1 MKVVQCPTNRL
12 FKELFFI
19 EQTGTLAEQDCLEI
33 ILIVTELNGQ
43 NTSIRIMGFYGKML

>member
-1 MKVVQCPTNRL
+1 MRVVQCPTNRL

-33 ILIVTELNGQ
+33 ILIVTELKEQ
-43 NTSIRIMGFYGKML
+43 NSSTRIMVICGKIK